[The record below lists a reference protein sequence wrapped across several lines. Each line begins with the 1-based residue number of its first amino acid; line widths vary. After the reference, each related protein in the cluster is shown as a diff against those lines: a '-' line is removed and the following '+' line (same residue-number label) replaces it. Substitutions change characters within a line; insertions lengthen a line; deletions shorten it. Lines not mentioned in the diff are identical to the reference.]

1 MFKKIL
7 VVEDIEIANYGIIK
21 ILVDKNIISKTR
33 IMHTQ
38 YCDKAIIFFKQAL
51 QNNEPFD
58 LVITDLSFDRNYW
71 AEDIASGVELIKK
84 LRFFHPNIKIIVY
97 SIENKIS
104 KINSLF
110 SDLKINGFVAKDGY
124 DAKELINA
132 VTEVYTGKVYK
143 SSQLQN
149 LLDQKKSMELT
160 DYQKILIEKL
170 LEGLSQR
177 EVQQYFK
184 KHNIT
189 PNSISIIEKR
199 IEKLKIDF
207 GANNTLHLI
216 AILKDFGLI

>member
-21 ILVDKNIISKTR
+21 ILVDKKIILKTG
-33 IMHTQ
+33 IIHTQ
-38 YCDKAIIFFKQAL
+38 YCDKAFVMFKEAMQKKD
-51 QNNEPFD
+51 PFD
-58 LVITDLSFDRNYW
+58 LVITDLSFERNYW
-71 AEDIASGVELIKK
+71 NEDIASGLELIKK
-84 LRFFHPNIKIIVY
+84 IRNIQSSIKVIVY

-110 SDLKINGFVAKDGY
+110 SDQKINGFVAKDGY
-124 DAKELINA
+124 DAKELVNA
-132 VTEVYTGKVYK
+132 VREVYTGKIYK
-143 SSQLQN
+143 PTQLQN
-149 LLDQKKSMELT
+149 ILDQKKAMELT

-207 GANNTLHLI
+207 NANNTLHLI